1 MLFLMPI
8 LYTLLQSTDTRNTT
22 QLSSKQGNLDA
33 TPAIDRKGKLQLNSS
48 ECICQNLKPNIIRR
62 NVKRKATGL
71 SRQDFHGLIRTRSQ
85 AVWVLP
91 GSVVRRDSAIA
102 LRNEHLATGSGKE
115 CLSAVLKES
124 PGMRCSGRG
133 YGRDAQREYGNID
146 PVTGSIE
153 G

>member
-85 AVWVLP
+85 AAWVLP

-102 LRNEHLATGSGKE
+102 LRTEHLATGSGKE

>member
-8 LYTLLQSTDTRNTT
+8 LYTLLQSTDTRSIT
-22 QLSSKQGNLDA
+22 QLSLKQGNLDA
-33 TPAIDRKGKLQLNSS
+33 TSAIDRKGELQLNSS
-48 ECICQNLKPNIIRR
+48 ECRCQNLKPNISRR

-85 AVWVLP
+85 AAWVLP

-102 LRNEHLATGSGKE
+102 LKNEHLATGSGKE

-124 PGMRCSGRG
+124 SGMRCSG
-133 YGRDAQREYGNID
+133 
-146 PVTGSIE
+146 
-153 G
+153 

>member
-1 MLFLMPI
+1 M
-8 LYTLLQSTDTRNTT
+8 
-22 QLSSKQGNLDA
+22 
-33 TPAIDRKGKLQLNSS
+33 
-48 ECICQNLKPNIIRR
+48 
-62 NVKRKATGL
+62 
-71 SRQDFHGLIRTRSQ
+71 
-85 AVWVLP
+85 LP